1 MKKYTIIIFIMFCY
15 AEVSAQTQNMQVE
28 TLFKNFASLDSYSLR
43 YDVKTYLEKNKI
55 AATDSFSMFY
65 VKTGDKYVAL
75 ERNVLVIGDPEYT
88 LMVDDNA
95 QIIYVQTN
103 VEDTY
108 QGVNFFD
115 AERPILKNATIA
127 DTIVNGMPAYM
138 VNSFGDGYTSIQFL
152 FQKNNLMPFQIVMTA
167 EPRFDELNGKQT
179 IIFPKSVMNIT
190 YSNQP
195 DFSGF
200 KAVELEDVII
210 FSPANQFSLTSKFS
224 SYELYVL

>member
-15 AEVSAQTQNMQVE
+15 AAVCAQTQNMQVE

-55 AATDSFSMFY
+55 AATDSFSMTY
-65 VKTGDKYVAL
+65 VKTGTKYVAL
-75 ERNVLVIGDPEYT
+75 ERNVLVISDVEYT
-88 LMVDDNA
+88 VMVDDNVR
-95 QIIYVQTN
+95 IIYIQANT
-103 VEDTY
+103 ETQ
-108 QGVNFFD
+108 QGINFFD
-115 AERPILKNATIA
+115 AEQAVIKNATIA
-127 DTIVNGMPAYM
+127 DTIANGIPAYV
-138 VNSFGDGYTSIQFL
+138 VNSFGDGYTSIRFL

-195 DFSGF
+195 DFTGF
-200 KAVELEDVII
+200 KAVELQDVIN
-210 FSPANQFSLTSKFS
+210 FSSANQFSLTTKFS

>member
-1 MKKYTIIIFIMFCY
+1 MFCY
-15 AEVSAQTQNMQVE
+15 AAVCAQTQNMQVE

-55 AATDSFSMFY
+55 AATDSFSMTY
-65 VKTGDKYVAL
+65 VKTGTKYVAL
-75 ERNVLVIGDPEYT
+75 ERNVLVISDVEYT
-88 LMVDDNA
+88 VMVDDNVR
-95 QIIYVQTN
+95 IIYIQANT
-103 VEDTY
+103 ETQ
-108 QGVNFFD
+108 QGINFFD
-115 AERPILKNATIA
+115 AEQAVIKNATIA
-127 DTIVNGMPAYM
+127 DTIANGIPAYV
-138 VNSFGDGYTSIQFL
+138 VNSFGDGYTSIRFL

-195 DFSGF
+195 DFTGF
-200 KAVELEDVII
+200 KAVELQDVIN
-210 FSPANQFSLTSKFS
+210 FSSANQFSLTTKFS